1 MTPMPPLPIPAPPL
15 PAVFLDRD
23 GTLNE
28 EVGYLNHI
36 DRLRLFPWTADAI
49 HKLNRAGVPAVVVT
63 NQSGIGQGYFPEELV
78 RQTHDRIAELLASQG
93 ARIDAFCYCPH
104 HPEARIGEYRVACR
118 CRKPA
123 PGMVEQAARDLH
135 LDPLRSYVV
144 GDTGRD
150 LELAFKVGARAVLV
164 MTGYGRGIYEYR
176 RHEWARQP
184 DLVVENVLEAV
195 DRILKDMGRNDQG
208 DRG

>member
-1 MTPMPPLPIPAPPL
+1 MTPMPPLPISEPLL
-15 PAVFLDRD
+15 PAAFLDRD

-36 DRLRLFPWTADAI
+36 DRLRLFPWTAEAI

-63 NQSGIGQGYFPEELV
+63 NQSGIGRGYFPEQLV

-93 ARIDAFCYCPH
+93 ARIDAFYYCPH
-104 HPEARIGEYRVACR
+104 HPEARIDEYRVACR

-135 LDPLRSYVV
+135 LDPLRSCVV

-164 MTGYGRGIYEYR
+164 MTGYGRGNYEYR
-176 RHEWARQP
+176 RHEWARHP
-184 DLVVENVLEAV
+184 DLVVENMLEAV
-195 DRILKDMGRNDQG
+195 DRILTEMRRND
-208 DRG
+208 

>member
-1 MTPMPPLPIPAPPL
+1 MTQTPPLPTPEPLL

-28 EVGYLNHI
+28 EVGYLNHV
-36 DRLRLFPWTADAI
+36 DRLRLFPWTAEAI
-49 HKLNRAGVPAVVVT
+49 RKLNRAGVPAVVVT
-63 NQSGIGQGYFPEELV
+63 NQSGIGRGYFPEELV
-78 RQTHDRIAELLASQG
+78 HQVHARIAEQLALQD

-104 HPEARIGEYRVACR
+104 HPEATIAEYRVACC

-123 PGMVEQAARDLH
+123 PGMVEQAARNLG
-135 LDPLRSYVV
+135 LDPQRSFVV
-144 GDTGRD
+144 GDTIRD
-150 LELAFKVGARAVLV
+150 VELAFNVGARAALV
-164 MTGYGRGIYEYR
+164 MTGYGRGIYDR

-195 DRILKDMGRNDQG
+195 DRILEEMARNDTG
-208 DRG
+208 GRG

>member
-1 MTPMPPLPIPAPPL
+1 MVTRIDTTDRLL

-36 DRLRLFPWTADAI
+36 DRLRIYPCAAEAI
-49 HKLNRAGVPAVVVT
+49 RKLNRAGVPAVVVT
-63 NQSGIGQGYFPEELV
+63 NQSGVGRGYFSEDLV
-78 RQTHDRIAELLASQG
+78 LSVHSHIADQLASQG

-104 HPEARIGEYRVACR
+104 HPDAIVAEYRRECR

-123 PGMVEQAARDLH
+123 PGMVEQAARDLR
-135 LDPLRSYVV
+135 LDPQRSYVV
-144 GDTGRD
+144 GDTSRD
-150 LELAFKVGARAVLV
+150 LELAYNVGARAALV
-164 MTGYGRGIYEYR
+164 MTGYGRGVYEYR

-195 DRILKDMGRNDQG
+195 ERILEEMGKNG
-208 DRG
+208 G

>member
-1 MTPMPPLPIPAPPL
+1 MTQMTPLPVPEPLL

-36 DRLRLFPWTADAI
+36 DRLRLFPWTAEAI
-49 HKLNRAGVPAVVVT
+49 RKLNRAGVPAVVVT

-78 RQTHDRIAELLASQG
+78 RQTHARIAEQLASQD

-104 HPEARIGEYRVACR
+104 HPDARIGEYRVACR

-123 PGMVEQAARDLH
+123 PAMVEQAARDLR
-135 LDPLRSYVV
+135 LDPQRSYVV

-150 LELAFKVGARAVLV
+150 LELAFNVGARAALV

-184 DLVVENVLEAV
+184 DWVVENVLEAV
-195 DRILKDMGRNDQG
+195 DKILKEMGRNDG
-208 DRG
+208 G

>member
-1 MTPMPPLPIPAPPL
+1 MIQMTPVSTAEPLL

-36 DRLRLFPWTADAI
+36 DRLRLFPWTAEAI
-49 HKLNRAGVPAVVVT
+49 RKLNRAGVPAVVVT
-63 NQSGIGQGYFPEELV
+63 NQSGIGHGYFPEELV
-78 RQTHDRIAELLASQG
+78 RQVHARIVEQLALQE

-104 HPEARIGEYRVACR
+104 HPGARIDAYRVECR

-123 PGMVEQAARDLH
+123 PGMVEQAARDLR
-135 LDPLRSYVV
+135 LDPHRSYVV

-150 LELAFKVGARAVLV
+150 LELAFNVGARAVLV
-164 MTGYGRGIYEYR
+164 MTGYGRGMYQYR
-176 RHEWARQP
+176 RHEWPRQP
-184 DLVVENVLEAV
+184 DLLVANVLEAV
-195 DRILKDMGRNDQG
+195 DRILEEMGKNG
-208 DRG
+208 VG